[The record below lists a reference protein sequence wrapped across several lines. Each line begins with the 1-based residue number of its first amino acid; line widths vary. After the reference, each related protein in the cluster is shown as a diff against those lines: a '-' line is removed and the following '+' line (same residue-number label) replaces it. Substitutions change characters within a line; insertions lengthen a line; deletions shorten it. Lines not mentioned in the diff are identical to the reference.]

1 MRRFYSNNIQ
11 ENYIYLD
18 LEESRHIA
26 KVLRLKTGDKVEV
39 INGSGLCYIAE
50 LTTVDP
56 RACVLVIKDTIK
68 SSGNEYG
75 IHLAVAPT
83 KNINRWEWFIEKATE
98 IGVDQITPMLCTHS
112 ERKALKLER
121 QERIVI
127 AAAKQSHKTK
137 FPQISSPTT
146 FAEIVSNTQAEEK
159 FIAHCYEEIP
169 RQSLIKLH
177 QSSKKVLILIGP
189 EGDFSKEELD
199 MALKNGFQ
207 SVELSKS
214 RLRTETAAIVAC
226 NTLHNV

>member
-50 LTTVDP
+50 LTTVDT

-68 SSGNEYG
+68 SSENEYG

-83 KNINRWEWFIEKATE
+83 KNINRWEWLIEKATE

-112 ERKALKLER
+112 ERRALKLER

-146 FAEIVSNTQAEEK
+146 FEEIVRYTQAEEK